1 MLDDL
6 NIIKFPNLSKFNPDN
21 FFEQTQKFINEL
33 KSRILV
39 FDGAMGTMIQQHSLE
54 ESDFCGDVI
63 LDTTIPQTG
72 NNDLL
77 TLSNPEIIGDIHRSF
92 LNSGADIIETNTF
105 SSTQIAQ
112 SDFGLSHLAY
122 ELNLQSAKLARK
134 VADEVSELNPN
145 RPRFVAGV
153 LGPTNR
159 TASMSPDV
167 NNPSARNITFD
178 ELVESYEE
186 ATRALMLGG
195 VDFIMVETVFD
206 TLNCKAALIAID
218 SIAEEIKCKIPL
230 MISVTITDKS
240 NRTLS
245 GQTIEAFWH
254 SVRHSEPLIVGVNC
268 ALGSEDM
275 RPHVEDLSR
284 IANCYVSC
292 HPNAGLPNAF
302 GEYDETATMMSE
314 TLGEFASSN
323 LVNLLGGCCGTTPDH
338 IASISKAVQK
348 KPPRNIPA
356 LKKELSLSGLEP
368 LVIDQS
374 TLFINIGERTNVT
387 GSKKFANLIKN
398 GNFEEAMEVALQ
410 QVQNGA
416 QIIDINMDEGL
427 LDSRQAMVTF
437 LNMIASEPNIC
448 RVPIMIDS
456 SDWSVIEAGLK
467 CIQGKSII
475 NSISLKEGEASFKF
489 QAEIAR
495 KYGAAVIVMA
505 FDEHGQ
511 ADTATRKIEICS
523 RAYKLLSED
532 YGFPAEDIIFDPNI
546 FAIATGMEEHNNYAN
561 DFIEATRTIREICPH
576 ANISGGL
583 SNISF
588 SFRGN
593 EPVRQAMHSVFLFHA
608 IKAGMSMGI
617 VNAGQLAIYENINP
631 KLREYV
637 EDVILNRRND
647 STERLL
653 EISQDFSSNTI
664 TKKDTLA
671 WRDKPISERLTYS
684 LVQGIN
690 QFIIEDT
697 EEARQQAVQPID
709 VIEGPLMDG
718 MNVVGDLFGEGKMF
732 LPQVVKSAR
741 VMKQAVGHLV
751 PFIEEE
757 KRKLGSSKSSRGKV
771 IMATVKGD
779 VHDIGKNI
787 VGVVLQCNNF
797 EIIDLGVMVPAQTI
811 LDAAIKNEADII
823 GLSGLITPS
832 LNEMAHIAKEMAR
845 QNFNIP
851 ILIGG
856 ATTSKIHTAVKI
868 EPYYDGSITHVNDAS
883 RAASVVSSL
892 LSEEQKDNFINQTKI
907 EYAKVRE
914 NFEKKTQSTALIS
927 LTEAREKKAAL
938 DWNTP
943 IPVPKVNGTLSLEN
957 YPLSNLINRID
968 WTHFFHSWQLHG
980 TYPKIFDDKI
990 IGEEAKKLFADAES
1004 LLSKIIDDRSI
1015 TANGVIGF
1023 WPANSDGDDIKIF
1036 EDASRKNIIATLFNL
1051 RQQRANSSER
1061 YWALSDLVAPISH
1074 DKCDYIGAFA
1084 VSGGIG
1090 AEKLAQKYESLNDDY
1105 SSIMVKAIADRL
1117 AEAFAEHL
1125 HERVR
1130 AEFWGYSSN
1139 ENLTNKEIIKGKYQ
1153 GIRPAPGYPACPD
1166 HTEKKTLFDLL
1177 DAENKTGIH
1186 LTESFAMA
1194 PAASVSGWYFWRP
1207 ECRYFGVGKIN
1218 KDQVIDYAK
1227 RKNLSIDDA
1236 ERWLAPNLGYKN

>member
-6 NIIKFPNLSKFNPDN
+6 NTIKSPNRSEFNSDN
-21 FFEQTQKFINEL
+21 FFGQTQKFVAEL
-33 KSRILV
+33 KNRILV

-54 ESDFCGDVI
+54 ESDFCGEVVI
-63 LDTTIPQTG
+63 NTTIPQTG

-77 TLSNPEIIGDIHRSF
+77 TLSNPEIISTIHRSF

-134 VADEVSELNPN
+134 VADEVSEQNPKL
-145 RPRFVAGV
+145 PRFVAGV

-178 ELVESYEE
+178 ELVRSYTE
-186 ATRALMLGG
+186 ATRGLMLGG

-218 SIAEEIKCKIPL
+218 SISEEMKCKIPI

-302 GEYDETATMMSE
+302 GEYDETAKMMSE
-314 TLGEFASSN
+314 TLGDFASSN

-348 KPPRNIPA
+348 KSPRTIPTP
-356 LKKELSLSGLEP
+356 KIELSLSGLEP
-368 LVIDQS
+368 LVVNQD

-387 GSKKFANLIKN
+387 GSKKFAALIKN
-398 GNFEEAMEVALQ
+398 SDFEEAMEVALQ

-427 LDSRQAMVTF
+427 LDSKEAMVTF

-475 NSISLKEGEASFKF
+475 NSISLKEGETSFRL
-489 QAEIAR
+489 QAKIAR
-495 KYGAAVIVMA
+495 KFGAAVIVMA
-505 FDEHGQ
+505 FDEDGQ
-511 ADTATRKIEICS
+511 ADTAARKIEICK

-532 YGFPAEDIIFDPNI
+532 YGFPPEDIIFDPNI
-546 FAIATGMEEHNNYAN
+546 FAVATGMEEHNNYAN
-561 DFIEATRTIREICPH
+561 DFIKATTTIREICPH

-617 VNAGQLAIYENINP
+617 VNAGQLAIYENIDP

-637 EDVILNRRND
+637 EDVILNRRSD

-653 EISQDFSSNTI
+653 EISQDFSSNTV

-671 WRDKPISERLTYS
+671 WRNKPISERLTYS

-751 PFIEEE
+751 PFIEKE
-757 KRKLGSSKSSRGKV
+757 KRKLGSSNSSRGKV

-797 EIIDLGVMVPAQTI
+797 EIIDLGVMVNAQTI
-811 LDAAIKNEADII
+811 LDAAIKHEADII

-832 LNEMAHIAKEMAR
+832 LNEMAHVAKEMAR
-845 QNFNIP
+845 QNFDIP
-851 ILIGG
+851 IVIGG

-868 EPYYDGSITHVNDAS
+868 EPHYDGSVTHVNDAS

-892 LSEEQKDNFINQTKI
+892 LSEEQKDDFISQTKT
-907 EYAKVRE
+907 EYARVRK
-914 NFEKKTQSTALIS
+914 NFEKKNKSSTLIS
-927 LTEAREKKAAL
+927 LAEARKKKVVS

-943 IPVPKVNGTLSLEN
+943 IPIPKVNGTLSFEN

-990 IGEEAKKLFADAES
+990 IGAEAKKLFKDAES
-1004 LLSKIIDDRSI
+1004 LLAKIINDKSI

-1036 EDASRKNIIATLFNL
+1036 KDSSRKKIIATLFNL
-1051 RQQRANSSER
+1051 RQQRSNSSQK

-1090 AEKLAQKYESLNDDY
+1090 AEKLAEKYKNLNDDY
-1105 SSIMVKAIADRL
+1105 NSIMVKAIADRL

-1130 AEFWGYSSN
+1130 SEFWGYSSN
-1139 ENLTNKEIIKGKYQ
+1139 ENLTNNEIIKGKYQ

-1166 HTEKKTLFDLL
+1166 HTEKKTLFNLL
-1177 DAENKTGIH
+1177 NAESRTGIQ

-1207 ECRYFGVGKIN
+1207 ESRYFGVGKIDKN
-1218 KDQVIDYAK
+1218 QVIDYAK
-1227 RKNLSIDDA
+1227 RKNISVTEA
-1236 ERWLAPNLGYKN
+1236 ERWLAPSLGYLN